1 MHAIVTNER
10 LRVRIPIT
18 KDVIVLL
25 VTVSAMVYIQEIF
38 IFTFLL
44 IRVRLGDSFWRVGSK
59 MQNTC
64 VFPLIHFCVSQM
76 VHFFPKTGRSSPNLM
91 QKPDSVLCPKRPEVY
106 LYIHIFL
113 YTYTY
118 TYTYTFK
125 SKPYHGNMTN
135 LHQDVVFFK
144 RPASSSHWEKNVKPP
159 SQPRYDRQLHQTGTD
174 NQNVQAMPNWV
185 SDG

>member
-1 MHAIVTNER
+1 MVFM
-10 LRVRIPIT
+10 
-18 KDVIVLL
+18 
-25 VTVSAMVYIQEIF
+25 VTVSAVVYIREIF

-76 VHFFPKTGRSSPNLM
+76 VHVFPKTGRSSPNLM

-118 TYTYTFK
+118 IYIYIHTYTFK
-125 SKPYHGNMTN
+125 SKPYDGNMTN
-135 LHQDVVFFK
+135 LDQDVVLK
-144 RPASSSHWEKNVKPP
+144 KALVAPVIGKKP
-159 SQPRYDRQLHQTGTD
+159 
-174 NQNVQAMPNWV
+174 
-185 SDG
+185 